1 MVYELTPDEYQ
12 RMLDE
17 RIIGRRVTMHEY
29 LDHCAGKTEY
39 LRGKIMVDGTE
50 LFVAMEDP
58 EIIAARRVTDEEAN
72 EYLADI
78 ELIDGKLMA
87 RSGVELF
94 VGIKEFPEAIKA
106 LEEERERDHH
116 V

>member
-1 MVYELTPDEYQ
+1 MTDQPIIATRITLDEY
-12 RMLDE
+12 LE
-17 RIIGRRVTMHEY
+17 
-29 LDHCAGKTEY
+29 HCAGKTEY
-39 LRGKIMVDGTE
+39 LNGKIMVDGTE
-50 LFVAMEDP
+50 LFVAVEDP
-58 EIIAARRVTDEEAN
+58 EVIAARRVTEEEAD

-106 LEEERERDHH
+106 LQEEEREREREKEL
-116 V
+116 